1 MKAVVIGGG
10 VAGMTSAYRL
20 MQQGHE
26 VELYE
31 ASPFLGG
38 LVRTFEVGGNKL
50 EAYYHHIFTTDTTII
65 SLIKEM
71 GLGDRLDWI
80 DSKVGWY
87 DSGKIYNFVTPFDLL
102 RFAPVSLPDR
112 IRLGVM
118 ALRLRRRD
126 DWAEFETVT
135 AKDWIEKNVSKG
147 AFRGMW
153 GPMLKGKFG
162 DAYDKVAMAWLWS
175 KIHLRFASREGGAGQ
190 KEQLGY
196 LQGSF
201 AGYIEEM
208 ERRMREG
215 GVRIHTGAQVE
226 RITAEQ
232 NRATG
237 IVLADGTHVA
247 ADAVI
252 AAVPSVLFRKM
263 APPLTPDYD
272 RRLAAVQWQG
282 AVCMVLTL
290 KHKLSD
296 IYWMN
301 IGDRTMP
308 FLALIEHTNFV
319 GPEHYDGNNILYI
332 SNYVAQDHEFFS
344 MSDDELWDRF
354 APALQKINPAFS
366 RDWVTGRWVFRA
378 PHAQPIITLNYSNDK
393 PDHRTPV
400 EGLYLE
406 TMTQIYPEDRGQNYS
421 IRMGED
427 VARMAVED
435 FEKRSARP
443 GAAA

>member
-1 MKAVVIGGG
+1 MKAIVIGGG

-20 MQQGHE
+20 MQQGHD

-31 ASPFLGG
+31 ASPYLGG

-50 EAYYHHIFTTDTTII
+50 EAYYHHIFTTDTTIVR
-65 SLIKEM
+65 LIEEM
-71 GLGDRLDWI
+71 GLGDKLQWI

-87 DSGKIYNFVTPFDLL
+87 EKGKLYNFVTPLDLL
-102 RFAPVSLPDR
+102 RFAPVSLLDR
-112 IRLGVM
+112 IRLGLM
-118 ALRLRRRD
+118 AVRLRRRD
-126 DWAEFETVT
+126 DWAEFEKVT

-147 AFRGMW
+147 AFKGMW
-153 GPMLKGKFG
+153 GPMLQGKFG

-175 KIHLRFASREGGAGQ
+175 KIHLRFASRQSGTAQ

-208 ERRMREG
+208 ERRLRAG
-215 GVRIHTGAQVE
+215 GVSITTGAAVE
-226 RITAEQ
+226 RITADQ
-232 NRATG
+232 NRVTG
-237 IVLADGTHVA
+237 IVLADGRSITGDV
-247 ADAVI
+247 VI
-252 AAVPSVLFRKM
+252 AAVPSVLFKKM
-263 APPLTPDYD
+263 APALSPDYD
-272 RRLAAVQWQG
+272 RRLAAVSWQG
-282 AVCMVLTL
+282 AVCMVLTM
-290 KHKLSD
+290 KRSLSP

-301 IGDRTMP
+301 IGDRSMP

-319 GPEHYDGNNILYI
+319 GPENYDGNHILYI
-332 SNYVAQDHEFFS
+332 SNYVTQDHEFFKLT
-344 MSDDELWDRF
+344 DDELWDRF
-354 APALQKINPAFS
+354 APALQKINPEFS
-366 RDWVTGRWVFRA
+366 RDWITQRWVFRA

-427 VARMAVED
+427 VARMAIED
-435 FEKRSARP
+435 YEKRGARP
-443 GAAA
+443 GAVA